1 MIKSWTI
8 GNFKS
13 IRKPVTLELGALT
26 LFSGVNSSGKS
37 TLIQSMLM
45 VAQSLGSARAEDA
58 LVFNG
63 RLIQLGQ
70 WGDVCHY
77 GRDDDPL
84 IVGFEWRPT
93 ESGESRYRAIRLG
106 AVIRQGKRP
115 TSSRAAAQSRPM
127 VQQVTLSYDE
137 DVANKPGETSSR
149 SLHVEA
155 APPVAIPARADLPPS
170 LRRQIDEGHFNFAIT
185 KQAPPPDRPSAS
197 DTLER
202 VGLAGLLP
210 QRLLVVRNSALRRL
224 IEDVEWLIGL
234 MRAAAEGTSSRP
246 RSGTDRLLSPELGEV
261 VRLAQSLDELEPR
274 RMPPATL
281 AKQEARLLDGVII
294 AQSGRLTRG
303 MFISELE
310 RGRYPTV
317 YLRDYALRL
326 QKGLEVYQRQ
336 RQRQRHTA
344 GEEVQSFEEQLLAP
358 DHRAVVDEISRVAR
372 ERVYY
377 LGPLRDEPR
386 VIYRPPPHS
395 DQWSVGLKGEYTAA
409 VLDSYA
415 NYSIQYPLPPDSG
428 FEGEF
433 VIKKGALSEAVVVWL
448 RRLGLVDSVDTEETP
463 KVGFRLT
470 VNSPGLP
477 IALDLKSVGV
487 GVSQVLPTL
496 VQALLAP
503 AGSTLIFEQPELH
516 LHPKAQAELADFFL
530 GMTAVGKQCVV
541 ETHSEQ
547 MINRLRRRVVEARRN
562 QILPR
567 LRLYFAERQGAVTRF
582 RRVEPDQYGTIVDWP
597 EGFFDQSDVEAAKM
611 LREQI
616 RKSREALA
624 AASGGEG

>member
-13 IRKPVTLELGALT
+13 IREQVTLELGALT
-26 LFSGVNSSGKS
+26 IFSGVNSSGKS

-45 VAQSLGSARAEDA
+45 VAQSLGTARAEDA

-77 GRDDDPL
+77 GRENEPL
-84 IVGFEWRPT
+84 TVGFEWRPADS
-93 ESGESRYRAIRLG
+93 EQSRYRLIRLG
-106 AVIRQGKRP
+106 AVIRQGQRP
-115 TSSRAAAQSRPM
+115 TTSRAAAQTRPM
-127 VQQVTLSYDE
+127 VRQVTLGYDE
-137 DVANKPGETSSR
+137 DVASKPNETPSR

-155 APPVAIPARADLPPS
+155 APRVNIAGRADPPPN
-170 LRRQIDEGHFNFAIT
+170 LRRQIEEGHFDFAIT
-185 KQAPPPDRPSAS
+185 KQAPPPDRPTAA
-197 DTLER
+197 DTVER

-224 IEDVEWLIGL
+224 IEDVEWIIALL
-234 MRAAAEGTSSRP
+234 RASAEGTPSRP
-246 RSGTDRLLSPELGEV
+246 RSGTDRLLSPDLAEV
-261 VRLAQSLDELEPR
+261 VRLAQTMEDPDSRRGLSGSLAQAELRRQDRLDRQIAKLAGRVSRAGFLDELGREP
-274 RMPPATL
+274 
-281 AKQEARLLDGVII
+281 
-294 AQSGRLTRG
+294 
-303 MFISELE
+303 
-310 RGRYPTV
+310 YPNV
-317 YLRDYALRL
+317 FLRDYARRL
-326 QKGLEVYQRQ
+326 ENGLQAYQQ
-336 RQRQRHTA
+336 RARQRHSDEPLA
-344 GEEVQSFEEQLLAP
+344 FEERLLAAE
-358 DHRAVVDEISRVAR
+358 HRAVVDEISRVAR

-415 NYSIQYPLPPDSG
+415 NYGITYPAPPDSA

-433 VIKKGALSEAVVVWL
+433 VTRKGPLSEAVVLWL

-477 IALDLKSVGV
+477 IKLDLKSVGV

-562 QILPR
+562 QVLPR
-567 LRLYFAERQGAVTRF
+567 LRIYFAERRGAATKF
-582 RRVEPDQYGTIVDWP
+582 REVEPDEYGTIVNWP

-624 AASGGEG
+624 TGGGKG

>member
-1 MIKSWTI
+1 MIKSWAI

-13 IRKPVTLELGALT
+13 IREQVTLELGQLT

-45 VAQSLGSARAEDA
+45 VAQSLGTARAEDA

-63 RLIQLGQ
+63 RLIQMGQ

-77 GRDDDPL
+77 GRETEPL
-84 IVGFEWRPT
+84 TVTFEWRPT
-93 ESGESRYRAIRLG
+93 GSGESRYRFIRLE
-106 AVIRQGKRP
+106 AEIRQGKRP
-115 TSSRAAAQSRPM
+115 TTSRAAAQSRPM
-127 VQQVTLSYDE
+127 VQQVTLSYEE
-137 DVANKPGETSSR
+137 DAPNKPRETSLR
-149 SLHVEA
+149 SLRVEA
-155 APPVAIPARADLPPS
+155 VPPVRVPGRADLPPS
-170 LRRQIDEGHFNFAIT
+170 LRRQIDEGHFNYAVT
-185 KQAPPPDRPSAS
+185 KQEPPPDRAPAP
-197 DTLER
+197 DAVER

-210 QRLLVVRNSALRRL
+210 QRLLVVRNSVLRRL
-224 IEDVEWLIGL
+224 TEDVEWLIGVL
-234 MRAAAEGTSSRP
+234 RAVTDSNPTRP
-246 RSGTDRLLSPELGEV
+246 RPGTDRLLPPELGDV

-274 RMPPATL
+274 RMPPANL
-281 AKQEARLLDGVII
+281 AKQEARLLDGVIL

-303 MFISELE
+303 MFINELE

-336 RQRQRHTA
+336 RLRHTA

-358 DHRAVVDEISRVAR
+358 DHRAVVDEIGRVAR

-415 NYSIQYPLPPDSG
+415 NYVIPYPLPPDNG

-433 VIKKGALSEAVVVWL
+433 VVKHGRLSEAVVLWL

-503 AGSTLIFEQPELH
+503 PGSTLLFEQPELH

-530 GMTAVGKQCVV
+530 GMTEVGKQCLV

-547 MINRLRRRVVEARRN
+547 MITRLRRRIVEARRD
-562 QILPR
+562 QVRPR
-567 LRLYFAERQGAVTRF
+567 LRIYFAERRGAETHF
-582 RRVEPDQYGTIVDWP
+582 RAVQPDEYGTIVDWP
-597 EGFFDQSDVEAAKM
+597 EGFFDQSDLEASKM

-624 AASGGEG
+624 GGGKR

>member
-1 MIKSWTI
+1 MITSWTI

-13 IRKPVTLELGALT
+13 IREQATLELRALT
-26 LFSGVNSSGKS
+26 IFSGVNSSGKS

-45 VAQSLGSARAEDA
+45 VAQSLGTARAEDA
-58 LVFNG
+58 LLFNG

-77 GRDDDPL
+77 GRENEPL
-84 IVGFEWRPT
+84 TVGFEWRPT
-93 ESGESRYRAIRLG
+93 DKDESRYRIIRLG

-115 TSSRAAAQSRPM
+115 TSSRAAAQTRPM

-137 DVANKPGETSSR
+137 DVANKPGETSLR

-170 LRRQIDEGHFNFAIT
+170 LRRQIDDGHFNFAIT
-185 KQAPPPDRPSAS
+185 KQTPPLDRPPSP
-197 DTLER
+197 DTIER

-210 QRLLVVRNSALRRL
+210 QRLLLVRNSALRRL

-234 MRAAAEGTSSRP
+234 LRAAAEGTPSRP
-246 RSGTDRLLSPELGEV
+246 RSGTDRLLSPELAEV
-261 VRLAQSLDELEPR
+261 VRLAQTMEPPESRHGLSGSLAQAELRRQDRLDRQIMQLAGRTTRAGFLEGLGREP
-274 RMPPATL
+274 
-281 AKQEARLLDGVII
+281 
-294 AQSGRLTRG
+294 
-303 MFISELE
+303 
-310 RGRYPTV
+310 YPNV
-317 YLRDYALRL
+317 FLRDYAQRL
-326 QKGLEVYQRQ
+326 AQGLQAYQQ
-336 RQRQRHTA
+336 RARQRHSDEPLA
-344 GEEVQSFEEQLLAP
+344 FEEHLLAP
-358 DHRAVVDEISRVAR
+358 EHRAVVDEISRVAR

-395 DQWSVGLKGEYTAA
+395 EQWSVGLKGEYTAA

-433 VIKKGALSEAVVVWL
+433 VVKKGALSEAVVVWL

-530 GMTAVGKQCVV
+530 GMTAVGKQCLV

-567 LRLYFAERQGAVTRF
+567 LRLFFAERQGAVTRF

-597 EGFFDQSDVEAAKM
+597 EGFFDQSDVEASKI

-624 AASGGEG
+624 AAGGGKG

>member
-13 IRKPVTLELGALT
+13 IREQVTLELGALT
-26 LFSGVNSSGKS
+26 IFSGVNSSGKS
-37 TLIQSMLM
+37 TLIQSMLL
-45 VAQSLGSARAEDA
+45 VAQSLATARAEDA

-77 GRDDDPL
+77 GRENEPL
-84 IVGFEWRPT
+84 TVGFEWRPT
-93 ESGESRYRAIRLG
+93 DSEPSRYRAIRLG
-106 AVIRQGKRP
+106 AIIRQGQRP
-115 TSSRAAAQSRPM
+115 TTSRAAAQTRPM
-127 VQQVTLSYDE
+127 VRQVTLGYDE
-137 DVANKPGETSSR
+137 DVASKPGETPSR
-149 SLHVEA
+149 SLHIEA
-155 APPVAIPARADLPPS
+155 APRANIPTRADLPPH
-170 LRRQIDEGHFNFAIT
+170 LRRQIDEGHFDFAIT
-185 KQAPPPDRPSAS
+185 RQMPPNDRPPSPEVI
-197 DTLER
+197 ER

-210 QRLLVVRNSALRRL
+210 QRLLVVRHSALRRL
-224 IEDVEWLIGL
+224 TEDVEWLINL
-234 MRAAAEGTSSRP
+234 LRVTAEGSPSRP
-246 RSGTDRLLSPELGEV
+246 RFGTDRLLSPELAEV
-261 VRLAQSLDELEPR
+261 VRLAQTLHDPTLPR
-274 RMPPATL
+274 RPSTSL
-281 AKQEARLLDGVII
+281 ALTELRRQDRLDKVITTQGSRLSRAGFVAELDRETY
-294 AQSGRLTRG
+294 A
-303 MFISELE
+303 
-310 RGRYPTV
+310 PTF
-317 YLRDYALRL
+317 LRDYAKRL
-326 QKGLEVYQRQ
+326 ENGLQSYQQRARQ
-336 RQRQRHTA
+336 RPSD
-344 GEEVQSFEEQLLAP
+344 EPPSFEEHLLAP
-358 DHRAVVDEISRVAR
+358 EHRAVVDEISRVAR

-395 DQWSVGLKGEYTAA
+395 EQWSVGLKGEYTAA

-415 NYSIQYPLPPDSG
+415 NYDVTYPLPPDSA

-433 VIKKGALSEAVVVWL
+433 ATRKGPLSEAVVVWL

-477 IALDLKSVGV
+477 IKLDLKSVGV

-516 LHPKAQAELADFFL
+516 LHPRAQAELADFFL
-530 GMTAVGKQCVV
+530 GMTAVGKQCLV

-562 QILPR
+562 QVLPR
-567 LRLYFAERQGAVTRF
+567 LRIYFAERSGAATQF
-582 RRVEPDQYGTIVDWP
+582 RDVEPDEYGTIVKWP

-616 RKSREALA
+616 RKSRA
-624 AASGGEG
+624 AQAGGGGKG